1 MSSQIGYLAA
11 HASAGDLQTL
21 ASDEAEA
28 KELKR
33 AGLDEEV
40 KAGMAPPVCRIC
52 YSEEHED
59 GMGAFIRPTPCN
71 CAGERSAVHYTCL
84 QRWQTIA
91 RQNRQWSA
99 GAVCHAC
106 DSPYTVDLVEEGE
119 RIPVGIL
126 GGTGLV
132 GRALAARLLSHPIF
146 SLGPVLGS
154 SATVGKSLADVWIQ
168 KEKALQDHYG
178 AALWEAVPC
187 PPGLREIT
195 VSSTEEL
202 MRSGVKYVV
211 SAIAPSLGHIEDAL
225 QAAGIAVFSISPHAR
240 QVPRNPLIIPEANGD
255 ELLHAI
261 ATAAA
266 GQRPGDPARQVA
278 ELRHLRHVR
287 RLKALDATYGVV
299 GVSVTTFQA
308 LSGRGDAK
316 YDPGLVTGHF
326 VDVKCQTRKP
336 VRSVEEVKA
345 VLRAFAPLRGLGLP
359 SMPNAPIVVVDEVG
373 RPRPKQDGNYEGGMS
388 VCVGN
393 VHTNDG
399 FFDVTL
405 SIVINNVV
413 RGAWGAALINMEL
426 YDLHVTKEGHIKPHW
441 DVLLKWAQ
449 AQDEPKTP
457 STLVAGLE
465 ESISKFGVGPWEED
479 AADVGSPQKSSWVK
493 RQRQARGGPP
503 RPFAIFTAAARVPD
517 LPVSAPSP
525 AVVEFTAVVT
535 AEGGT
540 ADFKWTEGEDVG
552 AAAAAF
558 CGEHVAEEHRAACAP
573 AIAAQV
579 ENELKVRK
587 QLAGLPALELECRP
601 PAGATARGEAE
612 SAWDRLL
619 GPQLVAAGGK
629 TVSVDAALAK
639 KKNVALL
646 FAADWCKP
654 CRDFVP
660 KLKAYYKL
668 ASRRGLEIVW
678 VSASRSQANFDAYL
692 QDMPWPAVPLAAA
705 PAVIKKYETRG
716 YPTLCFV
723 DVDDVGKVI
732 TCDGVQKV
740 MADKHGL
747 ALPYARPSSAIMSS
761 AAEKKPL
768 TSDDA
773 ERGAPALARTKFRL
787 ENVCCEG
794 ETRLAKR
801 TLADV
806 PGVADVKVN
815 VVGRVAYVSHHTDV
829 ITSAEICDK
838 LNGVNLGASVEAA
851 AASGDAALDPPD
863 YKTLGFLALL
873 AGAFAAGL
881 ALGSERALLGVVALG
896 CLPLFR

>member
-1 MSSQIGYLAA
+1 MCTPLQATTTEALRVEDDAFFGLMSSQIGYLAA

-168 KEKALQDHYG
+168 KERALQDHYG

-266 GQRPGDPARQVA
+266 EDSDPTIPLVKSPNC
-278 ELRHLRHVR
+278 VTCGTSVV
-287 RLKALDATYGVV
+287 LKALDATYGVV

-316 YDPGLVTGHF
+316 YDPGLVVGNVYPLAGTVEKTDEYQRKELLRIFPNIVRCAVSAHRVPVQTGHF

-336 VRSVEEVKA
+336 VRSVDEVKA

-426 YDLHVTKEGHIKPHW
+426 YDLHVRPLVARAAAKQRAAGGTMSEAMKEIRGFAEAKVTKEGHIKPHW

-493 RQRQARGGPP
+493 RQ
-503 RPFAIFTAAARVPD
+503 
-517 LPVSAPSP
+517 
-525 AVVEFTAVVT
+525 
-535 AEGGT
+535 
-540 ADFKWTEGEDVG
+540 
-552 AAAAAF
+552 
-558 CGEHVAEEHRAACAP
+558 
-573 AIAAQV
+573 
-579 ENELKVRK
+579 
-587 QLAGLPALELECRP
+587 QL
-601 PAGATARGEAE
+601 
-612 SAWDRLL
+612 
-619 GPQLVAAGGK
+619 
-629 TVSVDAALAK
+629 
-639 KKNVALL
+639 
-646 FAADWCKP
+646 
-654 CRDFVP
+654 
-660 KLKAYYKL
+660 
-668 ASRRGLEIVW
+668 
-678 VSASRSQANFDAYL
+678 
-692 QDMPWPAVPLAAA
+692 
-705 PAVIKKYETRG
+705 
-716 YPTLCFV
+716 
-723 DVDDVGKVI
+723 
-732 TCDGVQKV
+732 
-740 MADKHGL
+740 
-747 ALPYARPSSAIMSS
+747 
-761 AAEKKPL
+761 
-768 TSDDA
+768 
-773 ERGAPALARTKFRL
+773 
-787 ENVCCEG
+787 
-794 ETRLAKR
+794 
-801 TLADV
+801 
-806 PGVADVKVN
+806 
-815 VVGRVAYVSHHTDV
+815 
-829 ITSAEICDK
+829 
-838 LNGVNLGASVEAA
+838 
-851 AASGDAALDPPD
+851 
-863 YKTLGFLALL
+863 
-873 AGAFAAGL
+873 
-881 ALGSERALLGVVALG
+881 
-896 CLPLFR
+896 

>member
-1 MSSQIGYLAA
+1 MCTPLQATTTEALRVEDDAFFGLMSSQIGYLAA
-11 HASAGDLQTL
+11 HASAGDLRTL

-28 KELKR
+28 KELRR

-168 KEKALQDHYG
+168 KERALQDHYG

-261 ATAAA
+261 ATDAAEDS
-266 GQRPGDPARQVA
+266 DPTIPLVKSPNC
-278 ELRHLRHVR
+278 VTCGTSVV
-287 RLKALDATYGVV
+287 LKALDATYGVV

-316 YDPGLVTGHF
+316 YDPGLVVGNVYPLAGTVEKTDEYQRKELLRIFPNIVRCAVSAHRVPVQTGHF

-336 VRSVEEVKA
+336 VRSVDEVKA

-426 YDLHVTKEGHIKPHW
+426 YDLHVRPLVARAAAKQRAAGGTMSEAMKEIRGFAEAKVTKEGHIKPHW

-493 RQRQARGGPP
+493 RQ
-503 RPFAIFTAAARVPD
+503 
-517 LPVSAPSP
+517 
-525 AVVEFTAVVT
+525 
-535 AEGGT
+535 
-540 ADFKWTEGEDVG
+540 
-552 AAAAAF
+552 
-558 CGEHVAEEHRAACAP
+558 
-573 AIAAQV
+573 
-579 ENELKVRK
+579 
-587 QLAGLPALELECRP
+587 QL
-601 PAGATARGEAE
+601 
-612 SAWDRLL
+612 
-619 GPQLVAAGGK
+619 
-629 TVSVDAALAK
+629 
-639 KKNVALL
+639 
-646 FAADWCKP
+646 
-654 CRDFVP
+654 
-660 KLKAYYKL
+660 
-668 ASRRGLEIVW
+668 
-678 VSASRSQANFDAYL
+678 
-692 QDMPWPAVPLAAA
+692 
-705 PAVIKKYETRG
+705 
-716 YPTLCFV
+716 
-723 DVDDVGKVI
+723 
-732 TCDGVQKV
+732 
-740 MADKHGL
+740 
-747 ALPYARPSSAIMSS
+747 
-761 AAEKKPL
+761 
-768 TSDDA
+768 
-773 ERGAPALARTKFRL
+773 
-787 ENVCCEG
+787 
-794 ETRLAKR
+794 
-801 TLADV
+801 
-806 PGVADVKVN
+806 
-815 VVGRVAYVSHHTDV
+815 
-829 ITSAEICDK
+829 
-838 LNGVNLGASVEAA
+838 
-851 AASGDAALDPPD
+851 
-863 YKTLGFLALL
+863 
-873 AGAFAAGL
+873 
-881 ALGSERALLGVVALG
+881 
-896 CLPLFR
+896 

>member
-1 MSSQIGYLAA
+1 MRVEDDAFFGLMSSQIGYLAA
-11 HASAGDLQTL
+11 HASAGDLRTL

-28 KELKR
+28 KELRR

-168 KEKALQDHYG
+168 KERALQDHYG

-266 GQRPGDPARQVA
+266 EDSDPTIPLVKSPNC
-278 ELRHLRHVR
+278 VTCGTSVV
-287 RLKALDATYGVV
+287 LKALDATYGVV

-316 YDPGLVTGHF
+316 YDPGLVVGNVYPLAGTVEKTDEYQRKELLRIFPNIVRCAVSAHRVPVQTGHF

-336 VRSVEEVKA
+336 VRSVDEVKA

-426 YDLHVTKEGHIKPHW
+426 YDLHVRPLVARAAAKQRAAGGTMSEAMKEIRGFAEAKVTKEGHIKPHW

-493 RQRQARGGPP
+493 RQ
-503 RPFAIFTAAARVPD
+503 
-517 LPVSAPSP
+517 
-525 AVVEFTAVVT
+525 
-535 AEGGT
+535 
-540 ADFKWTEGEDVG
+540 
-552 AAAAAF
+552 
-558 CGEHVAEEHRAACAP
+558 
-573 AIAAQV
+573 
-579 ENELKVRK
+579 
-587 QLAGLPALELECRP
+587 QL
-601 PAGATARGEAE
+601 
-612 SAWDRLL
+612 
-619 GPQLVAAGGK
+619 
-629 TVSVDAALAK
+629 
-639 KKNVALL
+639 
-646 FAADWCKP
+646 
-654 CRDFVP
+654 
-660 KLKAYYKL
+660 
-668 ASRRGLEIVW
+668 
-678 VSASRSQANFDAYL
+678 
-692 QDMPWPAVPLAAA
+692 
-705 PAVIKKYETRG
+705 
-716 YPTLCFV
+716 
-723 DVDDVGKVI
+723 
-732 TCDGVQKV
+732 
-740 MADKHGL
+740 
-747 ALPYARPSSAIMSS
+747 
-761 AAEKKPL
+761 
-768 TSDDA
+768 
-773 ERGAPALARTKFRL
+773 
-787 ENVCCEG
+787 
-794 ETRLAKR
+794 
-801 TLADV
+801 
-806 PGVADVKVN
+806 
-815 VVGRVAYVSHHTDV
+815 
-829 ITSAEICDK
+829 
-838 LNGVNLGASVEAA
+838 
-851 AASGDAALDPPD
+851 
-863 YKTLGFLALL
+863 
-873 AGAFAAGL
+873 
-881 ALGSERALLGVVALG
+881 
-896 CLPLFR
+896 

>member
-1 MSSQIGYLAA
+1 MSSTALVAAMSSQIGYLAA
-11 HASAGDLQTL
+11 HASAGDLRTL

-168 KEKALQDHYG
+168 KERALQDHYG

-266 GQRPGDPARQVA
+266 EDSDPTIPLVKSPNC
-278 ELRHLRHVR
+278 VTCGTSVV
-287 RLKALDATYGVV
+287 LKALDATYGVV

-316 YDPGLVTGHF
+316 YDPGLVVGNVYPLAGTVEKTDEHQRKELLRIFPNIVRCAVSAHRVPVQTGHF

-336 VRSVEEVKA
+336 VRSVDEVKA

-426 YDLHVTKEGHIKPHW
+426 YDLHVRPLVARAAAKQRAAGGTMSEAMKEIRGFAEAKVTKEGHIKPHW

-479 AADVGSPQKSSWVK
+479 AADVGSPQKPSWVK
-493 RQRQARGGPP
+493 RQ
-503 RPFAIFTAAARVPD
+503 
-517 LPVSAPSP
+517 
-525 AVVEFTAVVT
+525 
-535 AEGGT
+535 
-540 ADFKWTEGEDVG
+540 
-552 AAAAAF
+552 
-558 CGEHVAEEHRAACAP
+558 
-573 AIAAQV
+573 
-579 ENELKVRK
+579 
-587 QLAGLPALELECRP
+587 QL
-601 PAGATARGEAE
+601 
-612 SAWDRLL
+612 
-619 GPQLVAAGGK
+619 
-629 TVSVDAALAK
+629 
-639 KKNVALL
+639 
-646 FAADWCKP
+646 
-654 CRDFVP
+654 
-660 KLKAYYKL
+660 
-668 ASRRGLEIVW
+668 
-678 VSASRSQANFDAYL
+678 
-692 QDMPWPAVPLAAA
+692 
-705 PAVIKKYETRG
+705 
-716 YPTLCFV
+716 
-723 DVDDVGKVI
+723 
-732 TCDGVQKV
+732 
-740 MADKHGL
+740 
-747 ALPYARPSSAIMSS
+747 
-761 AAEKKPL
+761 
-768 TSDDA
+768 
-773 ERGAPALARTKFRL
+773 
-787 ENVCCEG
+787 
-794 ETRLAKR
+794 
-801 TLADV
+801 
-806 PGVADVKVN
+806 
-815 VVGRVAYVSHHTDV
+815 
-829 ITSAEICDK
+829 
-838 LNGVNLGASVEAA
+838 
-851 AASGDAALDPPD
+851 
-863 YKTLGFLALL
+863 
-873 AGAFAAGL
+873 
-881 ALGSERALLGVVALG
+881 
-896 CLPLFR
+896 

>member
-1 MSSQIGYLAA
+1 MSSTALVAAMSSQIGYLAA

-168 KEKALQDHYG
+168 KERALQDHYG

-266 GQRPGDPARQVA
+266 EDSDPTIPLVKSPNC
-278 ELRHLRHVR
+278 VTCGTSVV
-287 RLKALDATYGVV
+287 LKALDATYGVV

-316 YDPGLVTGHF
+316 YDPGLVVGNVYPLAGTVEKTDEYQRKELLRIFPNIVRCAVSAHRVPVQTGHF

-336 VRSVEEVKA
+336 VRSVDEVKA

-426 YDLHVTKEGHIKPHW
+426 YDLHVRPLVARAAAKQRAAGGTMSEAMKEIRGFAEAKVTKEGHIKPHW

-493 RQRQARGGPP
+493 RQ
-503 RPFAIFTAAARVPD
+503 
-517 LPVSAPSP
+517 
-525 AVVEFTAVVT
+525 
-535 AEGGT
+535 
-540 ADFKWTEGEDVG
+540 
-552 AAAAAF
+552 
-558 CGEHVAEEHRAACAP
+558 
-573 AIAAQV
+573 
-579 ENELKVRK
+579 
-587 QLAGLPALELECRP
+587 QL
-601 PAGATARGEAE
+601 
-612 SAWDRLL
+612 
-619 GPQLVAAGGK
+619 
-629 TVSVDAALAK
+629 
-639 KKNVALL
+639 
-646 FAADWCKP
+646 
-654 CRDFVP
+654 
-660 KLKAYYKL
+660 
-668 ASRRGLEIVW
+668 
-678 VSASRSQANFDAYL
+678 
-692 QDMPWPAVPLAAA
+692 
-705 PAVIKKYETRG
+705 
-716 YPTLCFV
+716 
-723 DVDDVGKVI
+723 
-732 TCDGVQKV
+732 
-740 MADKHGL
+740 
-747 ALPYARPSSAIMSS
+747 
-761 AAEKKPL
+761 
-768 TSDDA
+768 
-773 ERGAPALARTKFRL
+773 
-787 ENVCCEG
+787 
-794 ETRLAKR
+794 
-801 TLADV
+801 
-806 PGVADVKVN
+806 
-815 VVGRVAYVSHHTDV
+815 
-829 ITSAEICDK
+829 
-838 LNGVNLGASVEAA
+838 
-851 AASGDAALDPPD
+851 
-863 YKTLGFLALL
+863 
-873 AGAFAAGL
+873 
-881 ALGSERALLGVVALG
+881 
-896 CLPLFR
+896 

>member
-1 MSSQIGYLAA
+1 MSSTALVAAMSSQIGYLAA

-168 KEKALQDHYG
+168 KERALQDHYG

-266 GQRPGDPARQVA
+266 EDSDPTIPLVKSPNC
-278 ELRHLRHVR
+278 VTCGTSVV
-287 RLKALDATYGVV
+287 LKALDATYGVV

-316 YDPGLVTGHF
+316 YDPGLVVGNVYPLAGTVEKTDEYQRKELLRIFPNIVRCAVSAHRVPVQTGHF

-426 YDLHVTKEGHIKPHW
+426 YDLHVRPLVARAAAKQRAAGGTMSEAMKEIRGFAEAKVTKEGHIKPHW

-493 RQRQARGGPP
+493 RQ
-503 RPFAIFTAAARVPD
+503 
-517 LPVSAPSP
+517 
-525 AVVEFTAVVT
+525 
-535 AEGGT
+535 
-540 ADFKWTEGEDVG
+540 
-552 AAAAAF
+552 
-558 CGEHVAEEHRAACAP
+558 
-573 AIAAQV
+573 
-579 ENELKVRK
+579 
-587 QLAGLPALELECRP
+587 QL
-601 PAGATARGEAE
+601 
-612 SAWDRLL
+612 
-619 GPQLVAAGGK
+619 
-629 TVSVDAALAK
+629 
-639 KKNVALL
+639 
-646 FAADWCKP
+646 
-654 CRDFVP
+654 
-660 KLKAYYKL
+660 
-668 ASRRGLEIVW
+668 
-678 VSASRSQANFDAYL
+678 
-692 QDMPWPAVPLAAA
+692 
-705 PAVIKKYETRG
+705 
-716 YPTLCFV
+716 
-723 DVDDVGKVI
+723 
-732 TCDGVQKV
+732 
-740 MADKHGL
+740 
-747 ALPYARPSSAIMSS
+747 
-761 AAEKKPL
+761 
-768 TSDDA
+768 
-773 ERGAPALARTKFRL
+773 
-787 ENVCCEG
+787 
-794 ETRLAKR
+794 
-801 TLADV
+801 
-806 PGVADVKVN
+806 
-815 VVGRVAYVSHHTDV
+815 
-829 ITSAEICDK
+829 
-838 LNGVNLGASVEAA
+838 
-851 AASGDAALDPPD
+851 
-863 YKTLGFLALL
+863 
-873 AGAFAAGL
+873 
-881 ALGSERALLGVVALG
+881 
-896 CLPLFR
+896 

>member
-211 SAIAPSLGHIEDAL
+211 SAIAPSPGHIEDAL

-240 QVPRNPLIIPEANGD
+240 Q
-255 ELLHAI
+255 
-261 ATAAA
+261 
-266 GQRPGDPARQVA
+266 
-278 ELRHLRHVR
+278 
-287 RLKALDATYGVV
+287 
-299 GVSVTTFQA
+299 A

-316 YDPGLVTGHF
+316 YDPGLVVGNVYPLAGTVEKTDEYQRKELLRIFPNIVRCAVSAHRVPVQTGHF

-336 VRSVEEVKA
+336 VRSVDEVKA

-426 YDLHVTKEGHIKPHW
+426 YDLHVRPLVARAAAKQRAAGGTMSEAMKEIRGFAEAKVTKEGHIKPHW

-479 AADVGSPQKSSWVK
+479 AAD
-493 RQRQARGGPP
+493 
-503 RPFAIFTAAARVPD
+503 
-517 LPVSAPSP
+517 SP

-587 QLAGLPALELECRP
+587 QLAGLPALELEVQVGEEKTVFRHRDGGDVRAEASAFCEKYVADEQVAACAAHLVEGALQAATRP
-601 PAGATARGEAE
+601 KRDPLEAEEPE

-668 ASRRGLEIVW
+668 ASRRGTCPGPRCR
-678 VSASRSQANFDAYL
+678 SR
-692 QDMPWPAVPLAAA
+692 AA

-747 ALPYARPSSAIMSS
+747 ALPYR
-761 AAEKKPL
+761 
-768 TSDDA
+768 
-773 ERGAPALARTKFRL
+773 AP
-787 ENVCCEG
+787 V
-794 ETRLAKR
+794 
-801 TLADV
+801 
-806 PGVADVKVN
+806 
-815 VVGRVAYVSHHTDV
+815 
-829 ITSAEICDK
+829 DK
-838 LNGVNLGASVEAA
+838 L
-851 AASGDAALDPPD
+851 
-863 YKTLGFLALL
+863 K
-873 AGAFAAGL
+873 
-881 ALGSERALLGVVALG
+881 RALRSVVALVRG
-896 CLPLFR
+896 ILGLFGIGKKK

>member
-1 MSSQIGYLAA
+1 MPASLPTTTEALRVEDDAFFGLMSSQIGYLAA

-266 GQRPGDPARQVA
+266 EDSDPTIPLVKSPNC
-278 ELRHLRHVR
+278 VTCGTSVV
-287 RLKALDATYGVV
+287 LKALDATYGVV

-316 YDPGLVTGHF
+316 YDPGLVVGNVYPLAGTVEKTDEYQRKELLRIFPNIVRCAVSAHRVPVQTGHF

-336 VRSVEEVKA
+336 VRSVDEVKA

-426 YDLHVTKEGHIKPHW
+426 YDLHVRPLVARAAAKQRAAGGTMSEAMKEIRGFAEAKVTKEGHIKPHW

-493 RQRQARGGPP
+493 RQ
-503 RPFAIFTAAARVPD
+503 
-517 LPVSAPSP
+517 
-525 AVVEFTAVVT
+525 
-535 AEGGT
+535 
-540 ADFKWTEGEDVG
+540 
-552 AAAAAF
+552 
-558 CGEHVAEEHRAACAP
+558 
-573 AIAAQV
+573 
-579 ENELKVRK
+579 
-587 QLAGLPALELECRP
+587 QL
-601 PAGATARGEAE
+601 
-612 SAWDRLL
+612 
-619 GPQLVAAGGK
+619 
-629 TVSVDAALAK
+629 
-639 KKNVALL
+639 
-646 FAADWCKP
+646 
-654 CRDFVP
+654 
-660 KLKAYYKL
+660 
-668 ASRRGLEIVW
+668 
-678 VSASRSQANFDAYL
+678 
-692 QDMPWPAVPLAAA
+692 
-705 PAVIKKYETRG
+705 
-716 YPTLCFV
+716 
-723 DVDDVGKVI
+723 
-732 TCDGVQKV
+732 
-740 MADKHGL
+740 
-747 ALPYARPSSAIMSS
+747 
-761 AAEKKPL
+761 
-768 TSDDA
+768 
-773 ERGAPALARTKFRL
+773 
-787 ENVCCEG
+787 
-794 ETRLAKR
+794 
-801 TLADV
+801 
-806 PGVADVKVN
+806 
-815 VVGRVAYVSHHTDV
+815 
-829 ITSAEICDK
+829 
-838 LNGVNLGASVEAA
+838 
-851 AASGDAALDPPD
+851 
-863 YKTLGFLALL
+863 
-873 AGAFAAGL
+873 
-881 ALGSERALLGVVALG
+881 
-896 CLPLFR
+896 

>member
-266 GQRPGDPARQVA
+266 EDSDPTIPLVKSPNC
-278 ELRHLRHVR
+278 VTCGTSVV
-287 RLKALDATYGVV
+287 LKALDATYGVV

-316 YDPGLVTGHF
+316 YDPGLVVGNVYPLAGTVEKTDEYQRKELLRIFPNIVRCAVSAHRVPVQTGHF

-426 YDLHVTKEGHIKPHW
+426 YDLHVRPLVARAAAKQRAAGGTMSEAMKEIRGFAEAKVTKEGHIKPHW

-493 RQRQARGGPP
+493 RQ
-503 RPFAIFTAAARVPD
+503 
-517 LPVSAPSP
+517 
-525 AVVEFTAVVT
+525 
-535 AEGGT
+535 
-540 ADFKWTEGEDVG
+540 
-552 AAAAAF
+552 
-558 CGEHVAEEHRAACAP
+558 
-573 AIAAQV
+573 
-579 ENELKVRK
+579 
-587 QLAGLPALELECRP
+587 QL
-601 PAGATARGEAE
+601 
-612 SAWDRLL
+612 
-619 GPQLVAAGGK
+619 
-629 TVSVDAALAK
+629 
-639 KKNVALL
+639 
-646 FAADWCKP
+646 
-654 CRDFVP
+654 
-660 KLKAYYKL
+660 
-668 ASRRGLEIVW
+668 
-678 VSASRSQANFDAYL
+678 
-692 QDMPWPAVPLAAA
+692 
-705 PAVIKKYETRG
+705 
-716 YPTLCFV
+716 
-723 DVDDVGKVI
+723 
-732 TCDGVQKV
+732 
-740 MADKHGL
+740 
-747 ALPYARPSSAIMSS
+747 
-761 AAEKKPL
+761 
-768 TSDDA
+768 
-773 ERGAPALARTKFRL
+773 
-787 ENVCCEG
+787 
-794 ETRLAKR
+794 
-801 TLADV
+801 
-806 PGVADVKVN
+806 
-815 VVGRVAYVSHHTDV
+815 
-829 ITSAEICDK
+829 
-838 LNGVNLGASVEAA
+838 
-851 AASGDAALDPPD
+851 
-863 YKTLGFLALL
+863 
-873 AGAFAAGL
+873 
-881 ALGSERALLGVVALG
+881 
-896 CLPLFR
+896 

>member
-21 ASDEAEA
+21 ASDAAEA
-28 KELKR
+28 KELRR

-168 KEKALQDHYG
+168 KERALQDHYG

-266 GQRPGDPARQVA
+266 EDDDPTIPLVKSPNC
-278 ELRHLRHVR
+278 VTCGTSVV
-287 RLKALDATYGVV
+287 LKALDATYGVV

-316 YDPGLVTGHF
+316 YDPGLVVGNVYPLAGTVEKTDEYQRKELLRIFPNIVRCAVSAHRVPVQTGHF

-336 VRSVEEVKA
+336 VRSVDEVKA

-426 YDLHVTKEGHIKPHW
+426 YDLHVRPLVARAAAKQRAAGGTMSEAMKEIRGFAEAKVTKEGHIKPHW

-479 AADVGSPQKSSWVK
+479 AADVGSPQKPSWVK
-493 RQRQARGGPP
+493 RQ
-503 RPFAIFTAAARVPD
+503 
-517 LPVSAPSP
+517 
-525 AVVEFTAVVT
+525 
-535 AEGGT
+535 
-540 ADFKWTEGEDVG
+540 
-552 AAAAAF
+552 
-558 CGEHVAEEHRAACAP
+558 
-573 AIAAQV
+573 
-579 ENELKVRK
+579 
-587 QLAGLPALELECRP
+587 QL
-601 PAGATARGEAE
+601 
-612 SAWDRLL
+612 
-619 GPQLVAAGGK
+619 
-629 TVSVDAALAK
+629 
-639 KKNVALL
+639 
-646 FAADWCKP
+646 
-654 CRDFVP
+654 
-660 KLKAYYKL
+660 
-668 ASRRGLEIVW
+668 
-678 VSASRSQANFDAYL
+678 
-692 QDMPWPAVPLAAA
+692 
-705 PAVIKKYETRG
+705 
-716 YPTLCFV
+716 
-723 DVDDVGKVI
+723 
-732 TCDGVQKV
+732 
-740 MADKHGL
+740 
-747 ALPYARPSSAIMSS
+747 
-761 AAEKKPL
+761 
-768 TSDDA
+768 
-773 ERGAPALARTKFRL
+773 
-787 ENVCCEG
+787 
-794 ETRLAKR
+794 
-801 TLADV
+801 
-806 PGVADVKVN
+806 
-815 VVGRVAYVSHHTDV
+815 
-829 ITSAEICDK
+829 
-838 LNGVNLGASVEAA
+838 
-851 AASGDAALDPPD
+851 
-863 YKTLGFLALL
+863 
-873 AGAFAAGL
+873 
-881 ALGSERALLGVVALG
+881 
-896 CLPLFR
+896 

>member
-1 MSSQIGYLAA
+1 MPTTTEALRVEDDAFFGLMSSQIGYLAA

-168 KEKALQDHYG
+168 KERALQDHYG

-266 GQRPGDPARQVA
+266 EDSDPTIPLVKSPNC
-278 ELRHLRHVR
+278 VTCGTSVV
-287 RLKALDATYGVV
+287 LKALDATYGVV

-316 YDPGLVTGHF
+316 YDPGLVVGNVYPLAGTVEKTDEYQRKELLRIFPNIVRCAVSAHRVPVQTGHF

-336 VRSVEEVKA
+336 VRSVDEVKA

-426 YDLHVTKEGHIKPHW
+426 YDLHVRPLVARAAAKQRAAGGTMSEAMKEIRGFAEAKVTKEGHIKPHW

-493 RQRQARGGPP
+493 RQ
-503 RPFAIFTAAARVPD
+503 
-517 LPVSAPSP
+517 
-525 AVVEFTAVVT
+525 
-535 AEGGT
+535 
-540 ADFKWTEGEDVG
+540 
-552 AAAAAF
+552 
-558 CGEHVAEEHRAACAP
+558 
-573 AIAAQV
+573 
-579 ENELKVRK
+579 
-587 QLAGLPALELECRP
+587 QL
-601 PAGATARGEAE
+601 
-612 SAWDRLL
+612 
-619 GPQLVAAGGK
+619 
-629 TVSVDAALAK
+629 
-639 KKNVALL
+639 
-646 FAADWCKP
+646 
-654 CRDFVP
+654 
-660 KLKAYYKL
+660 
-668 ASRRGLEIVW
+668 
-678 VSASRSQANFDAYL
+678 
-692 QDMPWPAVPLAAA
+692 
-705 PAVIKKYETRG
+705 
-716 YPTLCFV
+716 
-723 DVDDVGKVI
+723 
-732 TCDGVQKV
+732 
-740 MADKHGL
+740 
-747 ALPYARPSSAIMSS
+747 
-761 AAEKKPL
+761 
-768 TSDDA
+768 
-773 ERGAPALARTKFRL
+773 
-787 ENVCCEG
+787 
-794 ETRLAKR
+794 
-801 TLADV
+801 
-806 PGVADVKVN
+806 
-815 VVGRVAYVSHHTDV
+815 
-829 ITSAEICDK
+829 
-838 LNGVNLGASVEAA
+838 
-851 AASGDAALDPPD
+851 
-863 YKTLGFLALL
+863 
-873 AGAFAAGL
+873 
-881 ALGSERALLGVVALG
+881 
-896 CLPLFR
+896 

>member
-1 MSSQIGYLAA
+1 MYTFAGTTEALRVEDDAFFGLMSSQIGYLAA

-28 KELKR
+28 KELRR

-168 KEKALQDHYG
+168 KERALQDHYG

-266 GQRPGDPARQVA
+266 EDSDPTIPLVKSPNC
-278 ELRHLRHVR
+278 VTCGTSVV
-287 RLKALDATYGVV
+287 LKALDATYGVV

-316 YDPGLVTGHF
+316 YDPGLVVGNVYPLAGTVEKTDEYQRKELLRIFPNIVRCAVSAHRVPVQTGHF

-336 VRSVEEVKA
+336 VRSVDEVKA

-426 YDLHVTKEGHIKPHW
+426 YDLHVRPLVARAAAKQRAAGGTMSEAMKEIRGFAEAKVTKEGHIKPHW

-493 RQRQARGGPP
+493 RQ
-503 RPFAIFTAAARVPD
+503 
-517 LPVSAPSP
+517 
-525 AVVEFTAVVT
+525 
-535 AEGGT
+535 
-540 ADFKWTEGEDVG
+540 
-552 AAAAAF
+552 
-558 CGEHVAEEHRAACAP
+558 
-573 AIAAQV
+573 
-579 ENELKVRK
+579 
-587 QLAGLPALELECRP
+587 QL
-601 PAGATARGEAE
+601 
-612 SAWDRLL
+612 
-619 GPQLVAAGGK
+619 
-629 TVSVDAALAK
+629 
-639 KKNVALL
+639 
-646 FAADWCKP
+646 
-654 CRDFVP
+654 
-660 KLKAYYKL
+660 
-668 ASRRGLEIVW
+668 
-678 VSASRSQANFDAYL
+678 
-692 QDMPWPAVPLAAA
+692 
-705 PAVIKKYETRG
+705 
-716 YPTLCFV
+716 
-723 DVDDVGKVI
+723 
-732 TCDGVQKV
+732 
-740 MADKHGL
+740 
-747 ALPYARPSSAIMSS
+747 
-761 AAEKKPL
+761 
-768 TSDDA
+768 
-773 ERGAPALARTKFRL
+773 
-787 ENVCCEG
+787 
-794 ETRLAKR
+794 
-801 TLADV
+801 
-806 PGVADVKVN
+806 
-815 VVGRVAYVSHHTDV
+815 
-829 ITSAEICDK
+829 
-838 LNGVNLGASVEAA
+838 
-851 AASGDAALDPPD
+851 
-863 YKTLGFLALL
+863 
-873 AGAFAAGL
+873 
-881 ALGSERALLGVVALG
+881 
-896 CLPLFR
+896 

>member
-1 MSSQIGYLAA
+1 LQATTTEALRVEDDAFFGLMSSQIGYLAA

-168 KEKALQDHYG
+168 KERALQDHYG

-266 GQRPGDPARQVA
+266 EDSDPTIPLVKSPNC
-278 ELRHLRHVR
+278 VTCGTSVV
-287 RLKALDATYGVV
+287 LKALDATYGVV

-316 YDPGLVTGHF
+316 YDPGLVVGNVYPLAGTVEKTDEYQRKELLRIFPNIVRCAVSAHRVPVQTGHF

-336 VRSVEEVKA
+336 VRSVDEVKA

-426 YDLHVTKEGHIKPHW
+426 YDLHVRPLVARAAAKQRAAGGTMSEAMKEIRGFAEAKVTKEGHIKPHW

-493 RQRQARGGPP
+493 RQ
-503 RPFAIFTAAARVPD
+503 
-517 LPVSAPSP
+517 
-525 AVVEFTAVVT
+525 
-535 AEGGT
+535 
-540 ADFKWTEGEDVG
+540 
-552 AAAAAF
+552 
-558 CGEHVAEEHRAACAP
+558 
-573 AIAAQV
+573 
-579 ENELKVRK
+579 
-587 QLAGLPALELECRP
+587 QL
-601 PAGATARGEAE
+601 
-612 SAWDRLL
+612 
-619 GPQLVAAGGK
+619 
-629 TVSVDAALAK
+629 
-639 KKNVALL
+639 
-646 FAADWCKP
+646 
-654 CRDFVP
+654 
-660 KLKAYYKL
+660 
-668 ASRRGLEIVW
+668 
-678 VSASRSQANFDAYL
+678 
-692 QDMPWPAVPLAAA
+692 
-705 PAVIKKYETRG
+705 
-716 YPTLCFV
+716 
-723 DVDDVGKVI
+723 
-732 TCDGVQKV
+732 
-740 MADKHGL
+740 
-747 ALPYARPSSAIMSS
+747 
-761 AAEKKPL
+761 
-768 TSDDA
+768 
-773 ERGAPALARTKFRL
+773 
-787 ENVCCEG
+787 
-794 ETRLAKR
+794 
-801 TLADV
+801 
-806 PGVADVKVN
+806 
-815 VVGRVAYVSHHTDV
+815 
-829 ITSAEICDK
+829 
-838 LNGVNLGASVEAA
+838 
-851 AASGDAALDPPD
+851 
-863 YKTLGFLALL
+863 
-873 AGAFAAGL
+873 
-881 ALGSERALLGVVALG
+881 
-896 CLPLFR
+896 

>member
-1 MSSQIGYLAA
+1 MYTFAGTTEALRVEDDAFFGLMSSQIDYLAA
-11 HASAGDLQTL
+11 HASAGDLRTL

-28 KELKR
+28 KELRR

-168 KEKALQDHYG
+168 KERALQDHYG

-266 GQRPGDPARQVA
+266 EDSDPTIPLVKSPNC
-278 ELRHLRHVR
+278 VTCGTSVV
-287 RLKALDATYGVV
+287 LKALDATYGVV

-316 YDPGLVTGHF
+316 YDPGLVVGNVYPLAGTVEKTDEYQRKELLRIFPNIVRCAVSAHRVPVQTGHF

-336 VRSVEEVKA
+336 VRSVDEVKA

-426 YDLHVTKEGHIKPHW
+426 YDLHVRPLVARAAAKQRAAGGTMSEAMKEIRGFAEAKVTKEGHIKPHW

-493 RQRQARGGPP
+493 RQ
-503 RPFAIFTAAARVPD
+503 
-517 LPVSAPSP
+517 
-525 AVVEFTAVVT
+525 
-535 AEGGT
+535 
-540 ADFKWTEGEDVG
+540 
-552 AAAAAF
+552 
-558 CGEHVAEEHRAACAP
+558 
-573 AIAAQV
+573 
-579 ENELKVRK
+579 
-587 QLAGLPALELECRP
+587 QL
-601 PAGATARGEAE
+601 
-612 SAWDRLL
+612 
-619 GPQLVAAGGK
+619 
-629 TVSVDAALAK
+629 
-639 KKNVALL
+639 
-646 FAADWCKP
+646 
-654 CRDFVP
+654 
-660 KLKAYYKL
+660 
-668 ASRRGLEIVW
+668 
-678 VSASRSQANFDAYL
+678 
-692 QDMPWPAVPLAAA
+692 
-705 PAVIKKYETRG
+705 
-716 YPTLCFV
+716 
-723 DVDDVGKVI
+723 
-732 TCDGVQKV
+732 
-740 MADKHGL
+740 
-747 ALPYARPSSAIMSS
+747 
-761 AAEKKPL
+761 
-768 TSDDA
+768 
-773 ERGAPALARTKFRL
+773 
-787 ENVCCEG
+787 
-794 ETRLAKR
+794 
-801 TLADV
+801 
-806 PGVADVKVN
+806 
-815 VVGRVAYVSHHTDV
+815 
-829 ITSAEICDK
+829 
-838 LNGVNLGASVEAA
+838 
-851 AASGDAALDPPD
+851 
-863 YKTLGFLALL
+863 
-873 AGAFAAGL
+873 
-881 ALGSERALLGVVALG
+881 
-896 CLPLFR
+896 

>member
-1 MSSQIGYLAA
+1 MCTPLQATTTEALRVEDDAFFGLMSSQIGYLAA

-28 KELKR
+28 KELRR

-168 KEKALQDHYG
+168 KERALQDHYG

-266 GQRPGDPARQVA
+266 EDSDPTIPLVKSPNC
-278 ELRHLRHVR
+278 VTCGTSVV
-287 RLKALDATYGVV
+287 LKALDATYGVV

-316 YDPGLVTGHF
+316 YDPGLVVGNVYPLAGTVEKTDEYQRKELLRIFPNIVRCAVSAHRVPVQTGHF

-336 VRSVEEVKA
+336 VRSVDEVKA

-426 YDLHVTKEGHIKPHW
+426 YDLHVRPLVARAAAKQRAAGGTMSEAMKEIRGFAEAKVTKEGHIKPHW

-493 RQRQARGGPP
+493 RQ
-503 RPFAIFTAAARVPD
+503 
-517 LPVSAPSP
+517 
-525 AVVEFTAVVT
+525 
-535 AEGGT
+535 
-540 ADFKWTEGEDVG
+540 
-552 AAAAAF
+552 
-558 CGEHVAEEHRAACAP
+558 
-573 AIAAQV
+573 
-579 ENELKVRK
+579 
-587 QLAGLPALELECRP
+587 QL
-601 PAGATARGEAE
+601 
-612 SAWDRLL
+612 
-619 GPQLVAAGGK
+619 
-629 TVSVDAALAK
+629 
-639 KKNVALL
+639 
-646 FAADWCKP
+646 
-654 CRDFVP
+654 
-660 KLKAYYKL
+660 
-668 ASRRGLEIVW
+668 
-678 VSASRSQANFDAYL
+678 
-692 QDMPWPAVPLAAA
+692 
-705 PAVIKKYETRG
+705 
-716 YPTLCFV
+716 
-723 DVDDVGKVI
+723 
-732 TCDGVQKV
+732 
-740 MADKHGL
+740 
-747 ALPYARPSSAIMSS
+747 
-761 AAEKKPL
+761 
-768 TSDDA
+768 
-773 ERGAPALARTKFRL
+773 
-787 ENVCCEG
+787 
-794 ETRLAKR
+794 
-801 TLADV
+801 
-806 PGVADVKVN
+806 
-815 VVGRVAYVSHHTDV
+815 
-829 ITSAEICDK
+829 
-838 LNGVNLGASVEAA
+838 
-851 AASGDAALDPPD
+851 
-863 YKTLGFLALL
+863 
-873 AGAFAAGL
+873 
-881 ALGSERALLGVVALG
+881 
-896 CLPLFR
+896 

>member
-1 MSSQIGYLAA
+1 MSSTALVAAMSSQIGYLAA

-21 ASDEAEA
+21 ASDAAEA
-28 KELKR
+28 KELRR

-168 KEKALQDHYG
+168 KERALQDHYG

-266 GQRPGDPARQVA
+266 EDDDPTIPLVKSPNC
-278 ELRHLRHVR
+278 VTCGTSVV
-287 RLKALDATYGVV
+287 LKALDATYGVV

-316 YDPGLVTGHF
+316 YDPGLVVGNVYPLAGTVEKTDEYQRKELLRIFPNIVRCAVSAHRVPVQTGHF

-336 VRSVEEVKA
+336 VRSVDEVKA

-426 YDLHVTKEGHIKPHW
+426 YDLHVRPLVARAAAKQRAAGGTMSEAMKEIRGFAEAKVTKEGHIKPHW

-479 AADVGSPQKSSWVK
+479 AADVGSPQKPSWVK
-493 RQRQARGGPP
+493 RQ
-503 RPFAIFTAAARVPD
+503 
-517 LPVSAPSP
+517 
-525 AVVEFTAVVT
+525 
-535 AEGGT
+535 
-540 ADFKWTEGEDVG
+540 
-552 AAAAAF
+552 
-558 CGEHVAEEHRAACAP
+558 
-573 AIAAQV
+573 
-579 ENELKVRK
+579 
-587 QLAGLPALELECRP
+587 QL
-601 PAGATARGEAE
+601 
-612 SAWDRLL
+612 
-619 GPQLVAAGGK
+619 
-629 TVSVDAALAK
+629 
-639 KKNVALL
+639 
-646 FAADWCKP
+646 
-654 CRDFVP
+654 
-660 KLKAYYKL
+660 
-668 ASRRGLEIVW
+668 
-678 VSASRSQANFDAYL
+678 
-692 QDMPWPAVPLAAA
+692 
-705 PAVIKKYETRG
+705 
-716 YPTLCFV
+716 
-723 DVDDVGKVI
+723 
-732 TCDGVQKV
+732 
-740 MADKHGL
+740 
-747 ALPYARPSSAIMSS
+747 
-761 AAEKKPL
+761 
-768 TSDDA
+768 
-773 ERGAPALARTKFRL
+773 
-787 ENVCCEG
+787 
-794 ETRLAKR
+794 
-801 TLADV
+801 
-806 PGVADVKVN
+806 
-815 VVGRVAYVSHHTDV
+815 
-829 ITSAEICDK
+829 
-838 LNGVNLGASVEAA
+838 
-851 AASGDAALDPPD
+851 
-863 YKTLGFLALL
+863 
-873 AGAFAAGL
+873 
-881 ALGSERALLGVVALG
+881 
-896 CLPLFR
+896 

>member
-1 MSSQIGYLAA
+1 MSSTALVAAMSSQIGYLAA

-266 GQRPGDPARQVA
+266 EDSDPTIPLVKSPNC
-278 ELRHLRHVR
+278 VTCGTSVV
-287 RLKALDATYGVV
+287 LKALDATYGVV

-316 YDPGLVTGHF
+316 YDPGLVVGNVYPLAGTVEKTDEYQRKELLRIFPNIVRCAVSAHRVPVQTGHF

-426 YDLHVTKEGHIKPHW
+426 YDLHVRPLVARAAAKQRAAGGTMSEAMKEIRGFAEAKVTKEGHIKPHW

-493 RQRQARGGPP
+493 RQ
-503 RPFAIFTAAARVPD
+503 
-517 LPVSAPSP
+517 
-525 AVVEFTAVVT
+525 
-535 AEGGT
+535 
-540 ADFKWTEGEDVG
+540 
-552 AAAAAF
+552 
-558 CGEHVAEEHRAACAP
+558 
-573 AIAAQV
+573 
-579 ENELKVRK
+579 
-587 QLAGLPALELECRP
+587 QL
-601 PAGATARGEAE
+601 
-612 SAWDRLL
+612 
-619 GPQLVAAGGK
+619 
-629 TVSVDAALAK
+629 
-639 KKNVALL
+639 
-646 FAADWCKP
+646 
-654 CRDFVP
+654 
-660 KLKAYYKL
+660 
-668 ASRRGLEIVW
+668 
-678 VSASRSQANFDAYL
+678 
-692 QDMPWPAVPLAAA
+692 
-705 PAVIKKYETRG
+705 
-716 YPTLCFV
+716 
-723 DVDDVGKVI
+723 
-732 TCDGVQKV
+732 
-740 MADKHGL
+740 
-747 ALPYARPSSAIMSS
+747 
-761 AAEKKPL
+761 
-768 TSDDA
+768 
-773 ERGAPALARTKFRL
+773 
-787 ENVCCEG
+787 
-794 ETRLAKR
+794 
-801 TLADV
+801 
-806 PGVADVKVN
+806 
-815 VVGRVAYVSHHTDV
+815 
-829 ITSAEICDK
+829 
-838 LNGVNLGASVEAA
+838 
-851 AASGDAALDPPD
+851 
-863 YKTLGFLALL
+863 
-873 AGAFAAGL
+873 
-881 ALGSERALLGVVALG
+881 
-896 CLPLFR
+896 

>member
-1 MSSQIGYLAA
+1 MSSTALVAAMSSQIGYLAA

-168 KEKALQDHYG
+168 KERALQDHYG

-266 GQRPGDPARQVA
+266 EDSDPTIPLVKSPNC
-278 ELRHLRHVR
+278 VTCGTSVV
-287 RLKALDATYGVV
+287 LKALDATYGVV

-316 YDPGLVTGHF
+316 YDPGLVVGNVYPLAGTVEKTDEYQRKELLRIFPNIVRCAVSAHRVPVQTGHF
-326 VDVKCQTRKP
+326 VDVKCQTR
-336 VRSVEEVKA
+336 RSIKSSDEVKEL
-345 VLRAFAPLRGLGLP
+345 LRAFAPLRGLGLP
-359 SMPNAPIVVVDEVG
+359 SMPHNPIVVLDEVG
-373 RPRPKQDGNYEGGMS
+373 RPRPRIDNDYEGGMA

-426 YDLHVTKEGHIKPHW
+426 YDLHVRPLVARAAAKQRAAGGTMSEAMKEIRGFAEAKVTKEGHIKPHW

-493 RQRQARGGPP
+493 RQ
-503 RPFAIFTAAARVPD
+503 
-517 LPVSAPSP
+517 
-525 AVVEFTAVVT
+525 
-535 AEGGT
+535 
-540 ADFKWTEGEDVG
+540 
-552 AAAAAF
+552 
-558 CGEHVAEEHRAACAP
+558 
-573 AIAAQV
+573 
-579 ENELKVRK
+579 
-587 QLAGLPALELECRP
+587 QL
-601 PAGATARGEAE
+601 
-612 SAWDRLL
+612 
-619 GPQLVAAGGK
+619 
-629 TVSVDAALAK
+629 
-639 KKNVALL
+639 
-646 FAADWCKP
+646 
-654 CRDFVP
+654 
-660 KLKAYYKL
+660 
-668 ASRRGLEIVW
+668 
-678 VSASRSQANFDAYL
+678 
-692 QDMPWPAVPLAAA
+692 
-705 PAVIKKYETRG
+705 
-716 YPTLCFV
+716 
-723 DVDDVGKVI
+723 
-732 TCDGVQKV
+732 
-740 MADKHGL
+740 
-747 ALPYARPSSAIMSS
+747 
-761 AAEKKPL
+761 
-768 TSDDA
+768 
-773 ERGAPALARTKFRL
+773 
-787 ENVCCEG
+787 
-794 ETRLAKR
+794 
-801 TLADV
+801 
-806 PGVADVKVN
+806 
-815 VVGRVAYVSHHTDV
+815 
-829 ITSAEICDK
+829 
-838 LNGVNLGASVEAA
+838 
-851 AASGDAALDPPD
+851 
-863 YKTLGFLALL
+863 
-873 AGAFAAGL
+873 
-881 ALGSERALLGVVALG
+881 
-896 CLPLFR
+896 

>member
-1 MSSQIGYLAA
+1 MYTFAGTTEALRVEDDAFFGLMSSQIGYLAA
-11 HASAGDLQTL
+11 HASAGDLRTL

-28 KELKR
+28 KELRR

-168 KEKALQDHYG
+168 KERALQDHYG

-266 GQRPGDPARQVA
+266 EDSDPTIPLVKSPNC
-278 ELRHLRHVR
+278 VTCGTSVV
-287 RLKALDATYGVV
+287 LKALDATYGVV

-316 YDPGLVTGHF
+316 YDPGLVVGNVYPLAGTVEKTDEYQRKELLRIFPNIVRCAVSAHRVPVQTGHF

-336 VRSVEEVKA
+336 VRSVDEVKA

-426 YDLHVTKEGHIKPHW
+426 YDLHVRPLVARAAAKQRAAGGTMSEAMKEIRGFAEAKVTKEGHIKPHW

-493 RQRQARGGPP
+493 RQ
-503 RPFAIFTAAARVPD
+503 
-517 LPVSAPSP
+517 
-525 AVVEFTAVVT
+525 
-535 AEGGT
+535 
-540 ADFKWTEGEDVG
+540 
-552 AAAAAF
+552 
-558 CGEHVAEEHRAACAP
+558 
-573 AIAAQV
+573 
-579 ENELKVRK
+579 
-587 QLAGLPALELECRP
+587 QL
-601 PAGATARGEAE
+601 
-612 SAWDRLL
+612 
-619 GPQLVAAGGK
+619 
-629 TVSVDAALAK
+629 
-639 KKNVALL
+639 
-646 FAADWCKP
+646 
-654 CRDFVP
+654 
-660 KLKAYYKL
+660 
-668 ASRRGLEIVW
+668 
-678 VSASRSQANFDAYL
+678 
-692 QDMPWPAVPLAAA
+692 
-705 PAVIKKYETRG
+705 
-716 YPTLCFV
+716 
-723 DVDDVGKVI
+723 
-732 TCDGVQKV
+732 
-740 MADKHGL
+740 
-747 ALPYARPSSAIMSS
+747 
-761 AAEKKPL
+761 
-768 TSDDA
+768 
-773 ERGAPALARTKFRL
+773 
-787 ENVCCEG
+787 
-794 ETRLAKR
+794 
-801 TLADV
+801 
-806 PGVADVKVN
+806 
-815 VVGRVAYVSHHTDV
+815 
-829 ITSAEICDK
+829 
-838 LNGVNLGASVEAA
+838 
-851 AASGDAALDPPD
+851 
-863 YKTLGFLALL
+863 
-873 AGAFAAGL
+873 
-881 ALGSERALLGVVALG
+881 
-896 CLPLFR
+896 

>member
-1 MSSQIGYLAA
+1 MCTPLQATTTEALRVEDDAFFGLMSSQIGYLAA
-11 HASAGDLQTL
+11 HASAGDLRTL

-28 KELKR
+28 KELRR

-168 KEKALQDHYG
+168 KERALQDHYG

-266 GQRPGDPARQVA
+266 EDSDPTIPLVKSPNC
-278 ELRHLRHVR
+278 VTCGTSVV
-287 RLKALDATYGVV
+287 LKALDATYGVV

-316 YDPGLVTGHF
+316 YDPGLVVGNVYPLAGTVEKTDEYQRKELLRIFPNIVRCAVSAHRVPVQTGHF

-336 VRSVEEVKA
+336 VRSVDEVKA

-426 YDLHVTKEGHIKPHW
+426 YDLHVRPLVARAAAKQRAAGGTMSEAMKEIRGFAEAKVTKEGHIKPHW

-493 RQRQARGGPP
+493 RQ
-503 RPFAIFTAAARVPD
+503 
-517 LPVSAPSP
+517 
-525 AVVEFTAVVT
+525 
-535 AEGGT
+535 
-540 ADFKWTEGEDVG
+540 
-552 AAAAAF
+552 
-558 CGEHVAEEHRAACAP
+558 
-573 AIAAQV
+573 
-579 ENELKVRK
+579 
-587 QLAGLPALELECRP
+587 QL
-601 PAGATARGEAE
+601 
-612 SAWDRLL
+612 
-619 GPQLVAAGGK
+619 
-629 TVSVDAALAK
+629 
-639 KKNVALL
+639 
-646 FAADWCKP
+646 
-654 CRDFVP
+654 
-660 KLKAYYKL
+660 
-668 ASRRGLEIVW
+668 
-678 VSASRSQANFDAYL
+678 
-692 QDMPWPAVPLAAA
+692 
-705 PAVIKKYETRG
+705 
-716 YPTLCFV
+716 
-723 DVDDVGKVI
+723 
-732 TCDGVQKV
+732 
-740 MADKHGL
+740 
-747 ALPYARPSSAIMSS
+747 
-761 AAEKKPL
+761 
-768 TSDDA
+768 
-773 ERGAPALARTKFRL
+773 
-787 ENVCCEG
+787 
-794 ETRLAKR
+794 
-801 TLADV
+801 
-806 PGVADVKVN
+806 
-815 VVGRVAYVSHHTDV
+815 
-829 ITSAEICDK
+829 
-838 LNGVNLGASVEAA
+838 
-851 AASGDAALDPPD
+851 
-863 YKTLGFLALL
+863 
-873 AGAFAAGL
+873 
-881 ALGSERALLGVVALG
+881 
-896 CLPLFR
+896 

>member
-1 MSSQIGYLAA
+1 MCTPLQATTTEALRVEDDAFFGLMSSQIGYLAA
-11 HASAGDLQTL
+11 HASAGDLRTL

-168 KEKALQDHYG
+168 KERALQDHYG

-266 GQRPGDPARQVA
+266 EDSDPTIPLVKSPNC
-278 ELRHLRHVR
+278 VTCGTSVV
-287 RLKALDATYGVV
+287 LKALDATYGVV

-316 YDPGLVTGHF
+316 YDPGLVVGNVYPLAGTVEKTDEYQRKELLRIFPNIVRCAVSAHRVPVQTGHF

-336 VRSVEEVKA
+336 VRSVDEVKA

-388 VCVGN
+388 VCVG
-393 VHTNDG
+393 
-399 FFDVTL
+399 
-405 SIVINNVV
+405 
-413 RGAWGAALINMEL
+413 
-426 YDLHVTKEGHIKPHW
+426 
-441 DVLLKWAQ
+441 
-449 AQDEPKTP
+449 
-457 STLVAGLE
+457 
-465 ESISKFGVGPWEED
+465 
-479 AADVGSPQKSSWVK
+479 
-493 RQRQARGGPP
+493 RGGKRVRNSQLQRLLS
-503 RPFAIFTAAARVPD
+503 RPF
-517 LPVSAPSP
+517 S
-525 AVVEFTAVVT
+525 
-535 AEGGT
+535 
-540 ADFKWTEGEDVG
+540 
-552 AAAAAF
+552 
-558 CGEHVAEEHRAACAP
+558 
-573 AIAAQV
+573 
-579 ENELKVRK
+579 
-587 QLAGLPALELECRP
+587 
-601 PAGATARGEAE
+601 
-612 SAWDRLL
+612 
-619 GPQLVAAGGK
+619 
-629 TVSVDAALAK
+629 
-639 KKNVALL
+639 
-646 FAADWCKP
+646 
-654 CRDFVP
+654 
-660 KLKAYYKL
+660 
-668 ASRRGLEIVW
+668 
-678 VSASRSQANFDAYL
+678 
-692 QDMPWPAVPLAAA
+692 
-705 PAVIKKYETRG
+705 TRFG
-716 YPTLCFV
+716 
-723 DVDDVGKVI
+723 
-732 TCDGVQKV
+732 
-740 MADKHGL
+740 
-747 ALPYARPSSAIMSS
+747 
-761 AAEKKPL
+761 
-768 TSDDA
+768 
-773 ERGAPALARTKFRL
+773 
-787 ENVCCEG
+787 
-794 ETRLAKR
+794 
-801 TLADV
+801 
-806 PGVADVKVN
+806 
-815 VVGRVAYVSHHTDV
+815 
-829 ITSAEICDK
+829 
-838 LNGVNLGASVEAA
+838 
-851 AASGDAALDPPD
+851 
-863 YKTLGFLALL
+863 
-873 AGAFAAGL
+873 
-881 ALGSERALLGVVALG
+881 
-896 CLPLFR
+896 

>member
-1 MSSQIGYLAA
+1 MCTPLQATTTEALRVEDDAFFGLMSSQIGYLAA
-11 HASAGDLQTL
+11 HASAGDLRTL

-28 KELKR
+28 KELRR

-168 KEKALQDHYG
+168 KERALQDHYG

-266 GQRPGDPARQVA
+266 EDSDPTIPLVKSPNC
-278 ELRHLRHVR
+278 VTCGTSVV
-287 RLKALDATYGVV
+287 LKALDATYGVV

-316 YDPGLVTGHF
+316 YDPGLVVGNVYPLSGTVEKTDEYQRRELMRIFPGIVRCAVSAHRVPVQTGHF
-326 VDVKCQTRKP
+326 VDVKCQTREP
-336 VRSVEEVKA
+336 VRSVEEVRE
-345 VLRAFAPLRGLGLP
+345 VLRAFAPLQGLGLP
-359 SMPNAPIVVVDEVG
+359 SMPNAPIVVLDEVG
-373 RPRPKQDGNYEGGMS
+373 RPRPQQDIDYEGGMS

-426 YDLHVTKEGHIKPHW
+426 YDLHVRPLVARAAAKQRAAGGTMSEAMKEIRGFAEAKVTKEGHIKPHW

-493 RQRQARGGPP
+493 RQ
-503 RPFAIFTAAARVPD
+503 
-517 LPVSAPSP
+517 
-525 AVVEFTAVVT
+525 
-535 AEGGT
+535 
-540 ADFKWTEGEDVG
+540 
-552 AAAAAF
+552 
-558 CGEHVAEEHRAACAP
+558 
-573 AIAAQV
+573 
-579 ENELKVRK
+579 
-587 QLAGLPALELECRP
+587 QL
-601 PAGATARGEAE
+601 
-612 SAWDRLL
+612 
-619 GPQLVAAGGK
+619 
-629 TVSVDAALAK
+629 
-639 KKNVALL
+639 
-646 FAADWCKP
+646 
-654 CRDFVP
+654 
-660 KLKAYYKL
+660 
-668 ASRRGLEIVW
+668 
-678 VSASRSQANFDAYL
+678 
-692 QDMPWPAVPLAAA
+692 
-705 PAVIKKYETRG
+705 
-716 YPTLCFV
+716 
-723 DVDDVGKVI
+723 
-732 TCDGVQKV
+732 
-740 MADKHGL
+740 
-747 ALPYARPSSAIMSS
+747 
-761 AAEKKPL
+761 
-768 TSDDA
+768 
-773 ERGAPALARTKFRL
+773 
-787 ENVCCEG
+787 
-794 ETRLAKR
+794 
-801 TLADV
+801 
-806 PGVADVKVN
+806 
-815 VVGRVAYVSHHTDV
+815 
-829 ITSAEICDK
+829 
-838 LNGVNLGASVEAA
+838 
-851 AASGDAALDPPD
+851 
-863 YKTLGFLALL
+863 
-873 AGAFAAGL
+873 
-881 ALGSERALLGVVALG
+881 
-896 CLPLFR
+896 

>member
-21 ASDEAEA
+21 ASDAAEA
-28 KELKR
+28 KELRR

-266 GQRPGDPARQVA
+266 EDDDPTIPLVKSPNC
-278 ELRHLRHVR
+278 VTCGTSVV
-287 RLKALDATYGVV
+287 LKALDATYGVV

-316 YDPGLVTGHF
+316 YDPGLVVGNVYPLAGTVEKTDEYQRKELLRIFPNIVRCAVSAHRVPVQTGHF

-336 VRSVEEVKA
+336 VRSVDEVKA

-426 YDLHVTKEGHIKPHW
+426 YDLHVRPLVARAAAKQRAAGGTMSEAMKEIRGFAEAKVTKEGHIKPHW

-479 AADVGSPQKSSWVK
+479 AADVGSPQKPSWVK
-493 RQRQARGGPP
+493 RQ
-503 RPFAIFTAAARVPD
+503 
-517 LPVSAPSP
+517 
-525 AVVEFTAVVT
+525 
-535 AEGGT
+535 
-540 ADFKWTEGEDVG
+540 
-552 AAAAAF
+552 
-558 CGEHVAEEHRAACAP
+558 
-573 AIAAQV
+573 
-579 ENELKVRK
+579 
-587 QLAGLPALELECRP
+587 QL
-601 PAGATARGEAE
+601 
-612 SAWDRLL
+612 
-619 GPQLVAAGGK
+619 
-629 TVSVDAALAK
+629 
-639 KKNVALL
+639 
-646 FAADWCKP
+646 
-654 CRDFVP
+654 
-660 KLKAYYKL
+660 
-668 ASRRGLEIVW
+668 
-678 VSASRSQANFDAYL
+678 
-692 QDMPWPAVPLAAA
+692 
-705 PAVIKKYETRG
+705 
-716 YPTLCFV
+716 
-723 DVDDVGKVI
+723 
-732 TCDGVQKV
+732 
-740 MADKHGL
+740 
-747 ALPYARPSSAIMSS
+747 
-761 AAEKKPL
+761 
-768 TSDDA
+768 
-773 ERGAPALARTKFRL
+773 
-787 ENVCCEG
+787 
-794 ETRLAKR
+794 
-801 TLADV
+801 
-806 PGVADVKVN
+806 
-815 VVGRVAYVSHHTDV
+815 
-829 ITSAEICDK
+829 
-838 LNGVNLGASVEAA
+838 
-851 AASGDAALDPPD
+851 
-863 YKTLGFLALL
+863 
-873 AGAFAAGL
+873 
-881 ALGSERALLGVVALG
+881 
-896 CLPLFR
+896 

>member
-1 MSSQIGYLAA
+1 MPTTTEALRVEDDAFFGLMSSQIGYLAA

-266 GQRPGDPARQVA
+266 EDSDPTIPLVKSPNC
-278 ELRHLRHVR
+278 VTCGTSVV
-287 RLKALDATYGVV
+287 LKALDATYGVV

-316 YDPGLVTGHF
+316 YDPGLVVGNVYPLAGTVEKTDEYQRKELLRIFPNIVRCAVSAHRVPVQTGHF

-336 VRSVEEVKA
+336 VRSVDEVKA

-426 YDLHVTKEGHIKPHW
+426 YDLHVRPLVARAAAKQRAAGGTMSEAMKEIRGFAEAKVTKEGHIKPHW

-493 RQRQARGGPP
+493 RQ
-503 RPFAIFTAAARVPD
+503 
-517 LPVSAPSP
+517 
-525 AVVEFTAVVT
+525 
-535 AEGGT
+535 
-540 ADFKWTEGEDVG
+540 
-552 AAAAAF
+552 
-558 CGEHVAEEHRAACAP
+558 
-573 AIAAQV
+573 
-579 ENELKVRK
+579 
-587 QLAGLPALELECRP
+587 QL
-601 PAGATARGEAE
+601 
-612 SAWDRLL
+612 
-619 GPQLVAAGGK
+619 
-629 TVSVDAALAK
+629 
-639 KKNVALL
+639 
-646 FAADWCKP
+646 
-654 CRDFVP
+654 
-660 KLKAYYKL
+660 
-668 ASRRGLEIVW
+668 
-678 VSASRSQANFDAYL
+678 
-692 QDMPWPAVPLAAA
+692 
-705 PAVIKKYETRG
+705 
-716 YPTLCFV
+716 
-723 DVDDVGKVI
+723 
-732 TCDGVQKV
+732 
-740 MADKHGL
+740 
-747 ALPYARPSSAIMSS
+747 
-761 AAEKKPL
+761 
-768 TSDDA
+768 
-773 ERGAPALARTKFRL
+773 
-787 ENVCCEG
+787 
-794 ETRLAKR
+794 
-801 TLADV
+801 
-806 PGVADVKVN
+806 
-815 VVGRVAYVSHHTDV
+815 
-829 ITSAEICDK
+829 
-838 LNGVNLGASVEAA
+838 
-851 AASGDAALDPPD
+851 
-863 YKTLGFLALL
+863 
-873 AGAFAAGL
+873 
-881 ALGSERALLGVVALG
+881 
-896 CLPLFR
+896 